1 MALIFSASADANS
14 AQTSS
19 RFLEPL
25 LRWLFPG
32 MSPEGLGQAILAV
45 RKLAHVTEYAILAG
59 LCWRALQGGRQ
70 GWNRRSALGAFVI
83 SAAYAVTDEWHQT
96 FIPNRQGTVTDV
108 LIDMVGAGL
117 ALAGIRWFVR
127 RRERKRLEGS
137 ESRRP

>member
-25 LRWLFPG
+25 LRWLFPEI
-32 MSPEGLGQAILAV
+32 SAEALGRAILAV

-59 LCWRALQGGRQ
+59 LCWRALRGGRR
-70 GWNRRSALGAFVI
+70 GWSGNAAVGAFLI
-83 SAAYAVTDEWHQT
+83 SAAYAITDEWHQS
-96 FIPNRQGTVTDV
+96 FIPNRQGTLTDV
-108 LIDMVGAGL
+108 LIDMVGAGV

-127 RRERKRLEGS
+127 RRERKRLEGA
-137 ESRRP
+137 ESHRP